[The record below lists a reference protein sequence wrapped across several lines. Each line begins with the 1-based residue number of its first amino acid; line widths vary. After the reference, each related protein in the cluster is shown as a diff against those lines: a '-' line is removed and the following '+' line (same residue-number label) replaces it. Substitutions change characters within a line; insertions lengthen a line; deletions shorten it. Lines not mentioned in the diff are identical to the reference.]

1 MPSILH
7 REPGL
12 AVLNKPANVSL
23 LADRSGEASLWDQLP
38 ELLGTRPYQVH
49 RLDKGT
55 SGVLLVALTVEVQ
68 KRLTLAFQ
76 QRQVRKFYLAR
87 VTGSLQTKGSLRI
100 DLPLRKG
107 RKSRYRVAG
116 QRADIARQAEG
127 WTLTTGAGEGH
138 PSLTRL
144 RSLSEI
150 NGSTLLL
157 LSPTTG
163 RTHQLRVH
171 LSWIGHP
178 ILGDH
183 LYGRPDAREQQAPR
197 LLLHCHRLVV
207 PGFGTFTASVP
218 DDDLFFGPAHSR
230 PPSRL
235 DAGSGQT

>member
-12 AVLNKPANVSL
+12 AVINKPANVSL
-23 LADRSGEASLWDQLP
+23 FADRSGEASLWEQLP
-38 ELLGTRPYQVH
+38 ELLGTQPYQVH

-55 SGVLLVALTVEVQ
+55 SGVLLVALTVDVQ

-87 VTGSLQTKGSLRI
+87 VTGSLQTTGSLRI

-107 RKSRYRVAG
+107 RKSRFRVAG
-116 QRADIARQAEG
+116 QRADIAREAKG
-127 WTLTTGAGEGH
+127 WTLTKGAGDGH

-144 RSLSEI
+144 RSLSVT
-150 NGSTLLL
+150 NGSTLL

-171 LSWIGHP
+171 LSWVGHP

-207 PGFGTFTASVP
+207 PGFGAFTASVP

-230 PPSRL
+230 PQSRR
-235 DAGSGQT
+235 DAGSART

>member
-1 MPSILH
+1 MPAILH

-12 AVLNKPANVSL
+12 AVINKPANVSL

-38 ELLGTRPYQVH
+38 EILGARPYQVH

-55 SGVLLVALTVEVQ
+55 SGVLLVALTVDVQ
-68 KRLTLAFQ
+68 KRLTRLFQ
-76 QRQVRKFYLAR
+76 QRRVRKFYLAR
-87 VTGSLQTKGSLRI
+87 VVGTLSSHSSLRI
-100 DLPLRKG
+100 DMPLRKG

-116 QRADIARQAEG
+116 QRADIVQGVKG
-127 WTLTTGAGEGH
+127 WTLNASTGDGH

-144 RSLSEI
+144 RSLASV
-150 NGSTLLL
+150 NDTTLLL
-157 LSPTTG
+157 LSPLTG

-183 LYGRPDAREQQAPR
+183 IYGRPDSAEQQASR

-230 PPSRL
+230 LLSPR
-235 DAGSGQT
+235 DAGSART

>member
-1 MPSILH
+1 MPAIIH

-12 AVLNKPANVSL
+12 AVINKPANVSL
-23 LADRSGEASLWDQLP
+23 FADRSGEASLWDQLP
-38 ELLGTRPYQVH
+38 ELLDTRPYQVH

-55 SGVLLVALTVEVQ
+55 SGVLLVALSVDVQ
-68 KRLTLAFQ
+68 KRLTRLFQ
-76 QRQVRKFYLAR
+76 QRQMRKFYLAR
-87 VTGSLQTKGSLRI
+87 VTGALSTCGSLRI
-100 DLPLRKG
+100 DMPLKKG

-116 QRADIARQAEG
+116 QRADIVRGAKG
-127 WTLTTGAGEGH
+127 WTLNATAGDGR

-144 RSLSEI
+144 RRLSSV
-150 NGSTLLL
+150 NGTTLLL
-157 LSPTTG
+157 LSPLTG

-183 LYGRPDAREQQAPR
+183 IYGRPDAPEQQASR

-230 PPSRL
+230 LRSPR
-235 DAGSGQT
+235 DAGSAQM